1 MWTDR
6 QVTCCTAKAENG
18 AMDDQFRRVLS
29 VLFTVQERAEKQDN
43 DKILCRMWGV
53 YGSVIKMPK
62 LPKTPKGWYSSD
74 VMWHVPDNKKPIA
87 YSTAAASRLIVVLS
101 RDGCTIKE
109 LLSRINYDTEAK
121 KVIKQYIDKGYGDI
135 IAKKFFS

>member
-1 MWTDR
+1 
-6 QVTCCTAKAENG
+6 
-18 AMDDQFRRVLS
+18 
-29 VLFTVQERAEKQDN
+29 
-43 DKILCRMWGV
+43 
-53 YGSVIKMPK
+53 MPK

-74 VMWHVPDNKKPIA
+74 VMWHVPDKKKPIA

-101 RDGCTIKE
+101 RDGCTIKK

>member
-1 MWTDR
+1 M
-6 QVTCCTAKAENG
+6 
-18 AMDDQFRRVLS
+18 S
-29 VLFTVQERAEKQDN
+29 
-43 DKILCRMWGV
+43 
-53 YGSVIKMPK
+53 K

-87 YSTAAASRLIVVLS
+87 YSTAAALRLIVVLS
-101 RDGCTIKE
+101 RDGCTIKK

>member
-43 DKILCRMWGV
+43 DKILFRMWGV
-53 YGSVIKMPK
+53 YGGVIKM
-62 LPKTPKGWYSSD
+62 
-74 VMWHVPDNKKPIA
+74 
-87 YSTAAASRLIVVLS
+87 TAEEI
-101 RDGCTIKE
+101 RDQLAEHSELRKE
-109 LLSRINYDTEAK
+109 YKN
-121 KVIKQYIDKGYGDI
+121 G
-135 IAKKFFS
+135 